1 MSSPLP
7 PRDLRDIPQMHQRSM
22 HHDYHG
28 RGIYLVTLC
37 TEGRRP
43 LLGKLVGGSLEEA
56 AVEPSALGN
65 EVLRCWNQIPDIQ
78 RHLAEQKAAKT
89 GAPCNR
95 DIRLLDCQL
104 MPDHFHGIIFIR
116 QDMDIALG
124 DVIRGFMVG
133 CTKAFNGKM
142 NAIPQLEKEAASE
155 LAASLAAPKVASLAA
170 SKVASKAASPQI
182 CGAPNRSNLGGQ
194 GEGSAQG
201 DIQAGPGSPQGNLEG
216 RGESGLQ
223 GDIQAGPGSPQGN
236 LEGRGEGSAQG
247 DIQAGPGS
255 PQGGIQAG
263 SASAQG
269 DIQARPGSAQGGI
282 LVDDGLSV
290 GCSAYSRDLG
300 QRGSA
305 PLRPL
310 WEKGFHDRL
319 LQHEGQLQNMIDYVR
334 DNPRRLMLRRQHSSL
349 FVVQHQVRYGR
360 WSFSSVGQLRLL
372 DAPLVAVHV
381 RRYFT
386 LDQRR
391 DYMNG
396 CILAARRGAVLVSPF
411 ISEHEKRVRDEAFR
425 EGLCCIQLCNEAFSD
440 YYKPAG
446 ELITPCA
453 DGRLLLLTLVTGAP
467 QERRITRDECT
478 SLNAVAES
486 MARQSNEYP

>member
-78 RHLAEQKAAKT
+78 RHLAEQKAAKS

-142 NAIPQLEKEAASE
+142 NAIQQLEKEAA
-155 LAASLAAPKVASLAA
+155 ASKAASLAA
-170 SKVASKAASPQI
+170 SKAASKAASLAASKAASKAASLAASPQI

-201 DIQAGPGSPQGNLEG
+201 NTQAGPGSAQGG
-216 RGESGLQ
+216 
-223 GDIQAGPGSPQGN
+223 IQARPGS
-236 LEGRGEGSAQG
+236 L
-247 DIQAGPGS
+247 
-255 PQGGIQAG
+255 QGGIQAG
-263 SASAQG
+263 PGGPQG
-269 DIQARPGSAQGGI
+269 NTQAGPGSAQGGI

-425 EGLCCIQLCNEAFSD
+425 EGLCCIQLCNEPFSD

-446 ELITPCA
+446 ELITPCT

-486 MARQSNEYP
+486 MARQSNDYP

>member
-7 PRDLRDIPQMHQRSM
+7 PRDLRDIPQMHQRSI

-155 LAASLAAPKVASLAA
+155 LAASKAAPKAA

-182 CGAPNRSNLGGQ
+182 CGAPNRSNLGGRGESSPQGNLGGRGEGSPQGNLGGQ
-194 GEGSAQG
+194 GEGSPQGNLEGQGESGLQGNIQAGPGSPQG
-201 DIQAGPGSPQGNLEG
+201 DIQAGPGSL
-216 RGESGLQ
+216 
-223 GDIQAGPGSPQGN
+223 
-236 LEGRGEGSAQG
+236 
-247 DIQAGPGS
+247 
-255 PQGGIQAG
+255 
-263 SASAQG
+263 
-269 DIQARPGSAQGGI
+269 QGGI

-300 QRGSA
+300 QRGRA
-305 PLRPL
+305 LLRPL

-391 DYMNG
+391 DFMNG

-425 EGLCCIQLCNEAFSD
+425 EGLCCIQLCNEPFSD

-453 DGRLLLLTLVTGAP
+453 DGQLLLLTLVTGAP

>member
-7 PRDLRDIPQMHQRSM
+7 PRDLRDIPQMHQRSI

-155 LAASLAAPKVASLAA
+155 LAASKAA
-170 SKVASKAASPQI
+170 SKAASPAASPQI
-182 CGAPNRSNLGGQ
+182 CGAPNRSNLEGRGESSLQGGIQ
-194 GEGSAQG
+194 AGPGSPQG
-201 DIQAGPGSPQGNLEG
+201 DIQAGPGSP
-216 RGESGLQ
+216 
-223 GDIQAGPGSPQGN
+223 
-236 LEGRGEGSAQG
+236 
-247 DIQAGPGS
+247 
-255 PQGGIQAG
+255 
-263 SASAQG
+263 
-269 DIQARPGSAQGGI
+269 QGGI

-425 EGLCCIQLCNEAFSD
+425 EGLCCIQLCNEPFSD

-446 ELITPCA
+446 ELINPCA

>member
-1 MSSPLP
+1 MSIPLP

-155 LAASLAAPKVASLAA
+155 LAASQAASQAASLAA
-170 SKVASKAASPQI
+170 SPAASPQI
-182 CGAPNRSNLGGQ
+182 CGAPNRSNLEGQGESSPQGNLGGRGESGLQGNLGGQ

-201 DIQAGPGSPQGNLEG
+201 DIQAGPGS
-216 RGESGLQ
+216 
-223 GDIQAGPGSPQGN
+223 
-236 LEGRGEGSAQG
+236 AQG
-247 DIQAGPGS
+247 V
-255 PQGGIQAG
+255 
-263 SASAQG
+263 
-269 DIQARPGSAQGGI
+269 I

>member
-7 PRDLRDIPQMHQRSM
+7 PRDLRDIPQMHQRSI

-43 LLGKLVGGSLEEA
+43 LLGKLVGDSLEEA
-56 AVEPSALGN
+56 AIVPSALGN

-155 LAASLAAPKVASLAA
+155 LAASKAA
-170 SKVASKAASPQI
+170 SKAASPAASPQI
-182 CGAPNRSNLGGQ
+182 CGAPNRSNLGG
-194 GEGSAQG
+194 
-201 DIQAGPGSPQGNLEG
+201 
-216 RGESGLQ
+216 
-223 GDIQAGPGSPQGN
+223 
-236 LEGRGEGSAQG
+236 RGEGSAQG

-255 PQGGIQAG
+255 AQGNLGGQGEGSPQGNLGGRGEGSAQGGIQAG
-263 SASAQG
+263 
-269 DIQARPGSAQGGI
+269 PGSPQGGI

-411 ISEHEKRVRDEAFR
+411 ISEHERRVRDEAFR

>member
-7 PRDLRDIPQMHQRSM
+7 PRDLRDIPQMHQRSI

-155 LAASLAAPKVASLAA
+155 LAASKAAPKAA
-170 SKVASKAASPQI
+170 SPAASPQI

-194 GEGSAQG
+194 GEGS
-201 DIQAGPGSPQGNLEG
+201 PQGNLGG
-216 RGESGLQ
+216 RGESG
-223 GDIQAGPGSPQGN
+223 PQGN
-236 LEGRGEGSAQG
+236 LGGQGEGSALG
-247 DIQAGPGS
+247 D
-255 PQGGIQAG
+255 IQAG
-263 SASAQG
+263 SAS
-269 DIQARPGSAQGGI
+269 PQGGI

-290 GCSAYSRDLG
+290 GCSAYSRDLE

-425 EGLCCIQLCNEAFSD
+425 EGLCCIQLCNEPFSD

-486 MARQSNEYP
+486 MVRQSNEYP